1 MEEAGHAVM
10 VVVGNDG
17 GGLPFHLVHGV
28 LGGISPVGHA
38 EEGQVVEVVA
48 EGHHLPGVEVV
59 DNLLGGRC
67 FGDPLRIDF
76 EVAVAGV
83 YDVAVAEDA
92 ARCAGPAYFGG
103 CGLEAVEPVDDQ
115 DKERRP
121 VEQWLGVA
129 VDGYEILVGRILTLT
144 FEIAL
149 HVVGQRFVED
159 VQLVVVDAIDKGH
172 QVALLEQIDV
182 GEGRIVGESV
192 GPDIAFAADV
202 VEHGPVHEHG
212 RNIEVEL
219 LQQRDYRCRRAG
231 RSYGESHALVQQVV
245 DNLGRAGRYHGVAV
259 EQSTVQVGDVE
270 RLGFHRRAGIS
281 VTAG

>member
-1 MEEAGHAVM
+1 MI
-10 VVVGNDG
+10 VVGDDG

-28 LGGISPVGHA
+28 LGSISPVGHA

-67 FGDPLRIDF
+67 LGDPLRVDF

-92 ARCAGPAYFGG
+92 ALSGPAYLGG
-103 CGLEAVEPVDDQ
+103 CGLESVEPVDDQ
-115 DKERRP
+115 DEERRP
-121 VEQWLGVA
+121 VEQRLGVA
-129 VDGYEILVGRILTLT
+129 VDGYEILVGCILALT
-144 FEIAL
+144 FEFAL
-149 HVVGQRFVED
+149 HLVGQRFVED

-172 QVALLEQIDV
+172 QVALLEQVDV
-182 GEGRIVGESV
+182 VEGRVVGESV
-192 GPDIAFAADV
+192 GPDIVFATDV

-219 LQQRDYRCRRAG
+219 LQQRDYRSRRAG
-231 RSYGESHALVQQVV
+231 RSHGESHALVQQVV
-245 DNLGRAGRYHGVAV
+245 DNLGRAGRNHGVAV
-259 EQSTVQVGDVE
+259 EQSPVQVGDVE